1 MHQTADLSTAYM
13 VGAGGIRKVTGL
25 DKANFKYED
34 FKPNPNNIYPCAS
47 VTGISFSTVTGINVG
62 NLGNV
67 YVRQTP
73 TGNNH
78 EVVVTQYG
86 FGGTSKVFYSKDGN
100 SFEAK
105 QGDLPVMPV
114 YCAIIDEDD
123 PNHVLIGTEF
133 GIYETDNISV
143 PGSQVK
149 WVPANKNIG
158 SVPVFRM
165 RQERLKKYGCWMVYI
180 GTHGRGFFQT
190 KLHDKEEC
198 KTVTRGRPK
207 MSSSI
212 EPYINLS
219 SQFAIYPNPAQD
231 IINITFESKLRGIY
245 NVSIFDQSGRFV
257 KKMNYNANLGVNNI
271 TAIDITSLSSGT
283 YFVRLENGNQV
294 IGGDKFI
301 VK

>member
-1 MHQTADLSTAYM
+1 
-13 VGAGGIRKVTGL
+13 
-25 DKANFKYED
+25 
-34 FKPNPNNIYPCAS
+34 
-47 VTGISFSTVTGINVG
+47 
-62 NLGNV
+62 
-67 YVRQTP
+67 
-73 TGNNH
+73 
-78 EVVVTQYG
+78 
-86 FGGTSKVFYSKDGN
+86 
-100 SFEAK
+100 
-105 QGDLPVMPV
+105 
-114 YCAIIDEDD
+114 
-123 PNHVLIGTEF
+123 
-133 GIYETDNISV
+133 
-143 PGSQVK
+143 
-149 WVPANKNIG
+149 
-158 SVPVFRM
+158 
-165 RQERLKKYGCWMVYI
+165 
-180 GTHGRGFFQT
+180 
-190 KLHDKEEC
+190 
-198 KTVTRGRPK
+198 